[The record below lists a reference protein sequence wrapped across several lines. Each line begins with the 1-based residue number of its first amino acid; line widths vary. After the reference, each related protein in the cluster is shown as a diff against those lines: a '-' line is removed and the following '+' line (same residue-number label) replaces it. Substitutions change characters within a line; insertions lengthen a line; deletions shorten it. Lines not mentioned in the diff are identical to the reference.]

1 MFFYSA
7 DMSADNP
14 VKLFEQL
21 FQMLID
27 KLCKY
32 RNVVKD
38 ICKKIILHPEKIL
51 LHISLCFPKLRF
63 FP

>member
-38 ICKKIILHPEKIL
+38 ICENNPT
-51 LHISLCFPKLRF
+51 P
-63 FP
+63 